1 MKNLIWANHRCN
13 QKCSHIMSL
22 CSAINY
28 RPPTKLQES
37 NVFSSIC
44 PSVFLS
50 LGGPCTGNWPWSS
63 FLPIVH
69 RPPPLVYGLP
79 PYRHIKLGPHCAV
92 PPRPPIPKTFKL
104 VHYEARPVEDF
115 FIHVFSDFQLALLLD
130 WCKMAEQFI
139 SFTMEINNR
148 FALIVVEKLLTGEC
162 CFHACCHNQQ

>member
-1 MKNLIWANHRCN
+1 MKNLILANHWCN
-13 QKCSHIMSL
+13 QKYPNIMSL
-22 CSAINY
+22 CSPINY

-50 LGGPCTGNWPWSS
+50 LGDPCTGNWPWSS
-63 FLPIVH
+63 YPLYID
-69 RPPPLVYGLP
+69 PPPPCMAY
-79 PYRHIKLGPHCAV
+79 
-92 PPRPPIPKTFKL
+92 PPIDISNWTSLCSPSPPTYPKDVQTCSL
-104 VHYEARPVEDF
+104 WSMACGDF
-115 FIHVFSDFQLALLLD
+115 FIYVFSDSQLALLLD